1 MHHRIL
7 IVGTVPYNKNMT
19 SRAFDA
25 YFHNWEKENIRQ
37 IFSNTKTPV
46 KGHCGSLYQITDQY
60 LLKKRLGKINEIG
73 KIFNYNELP
82 DDWQNN
88 DLEVSNAFV
97 DKLYKIGSRDTSIKH
112 LARKWLWKKKYWNT
126 EKLNNWLDEFKPE
139 CVFLAFSDDFFIP
152 EIAIYVAEKYN
163 IPIMSCIGDDYY
175 FNDRFSLSP
184 FYRIYRKKYKAFI
197 RNVFK
202 HKGSAFYISDKIRD
216 KYNSEFGLNGETIYL
231 TSDIERREFK
241 EIDKENPVITYCGNI
256 RLGRNRSLA
265 DIGKALFEINPD
277 YKLQIYSS
285 EMDEKYIKVLKG
297 KPGIDYKG
305 AVPYK
310 EVMQIIHNSDIVVVA
325 EGFEK
330 KNIIITKYSLS
341 TKAADAI
348 ASGAQILAY
357 GDPDCGVIGYLS
369 SVGCAVMC
377 TDKNT
382 ELLKEKI
389 SNLINDSD
397 LQKRLYDTSEK
408 ILNEH
413 HSKERNLTL
422 SEKMFNELTENR

>member
-37 IFSNTKTPV
+37 IFSNAKTPV

-265 DIGKALFEINPD
+265 NIGKALFEINPD

>member
-25 YFHNWEKENIRQ
+25 YFHNWEKENLRQ

-46 KGHCGSLYQITDQY
+46 KGHCGSLYQITDQF
-60 LLKKRLGKINEIG
+60 LLKKRIGKISEVG

-82 DDWQNN
+82 DDWHNN
-88 DLEVSNAFV
+88 DLEVGNALV
-97 DKLYKIGSRDTSIKH
+97 DRLYKIGSRDTSIKH

-152 EIAIYVAEKYN
+152 EIAVYVAEKYN

-184 FYRIYRKKYKAFI
+184 FYHIYRKKYKAFI

-241 EIDKENPVITYCGNI
+241 EIDKGNPVITYCGNI

-285 EMDEKYIKVLKG
+285 ERDKKYIKVLKG
-297 KPGIDYKG
+297 KPGVDYKG

-357 GDPDCGVIGYLS
+357 GDSDCGVIGYLN
-369 SVGCAVMC
+369 SVGCAVMT

>member
-37 IFSNTKTPV
+37 IFSNAKTPV

-265 DIGKALFEINPD
+265 NIGKALFEINPD

-310 EVMQIIHNSDIVVVA
+310 EVMQISHNSDIVVVA

>member
-1 MHHRIL
+1 MHRRIL

-37 IFSNTKTPV
+37 IFSNAKTPV

-202 HKGSAFYISDKIRD
+202 HKG
-216 KYNSEFGLNGETIYL
+216 
-231 TSDIERREFK
+231 
-241 EIDKENPVITYCGNI
+241 
-256 RLGRNRSLA
+256 
-265 DIGKALFEINPD
+265 
-277 YKLQIYSS
+277 
-285 EMDEKYIKVLKG
+285 
-297 KPGIDYKG
+297 
-305 AVPYK
+305 
-310 EVMQIIHNSDIVVVA
+310 
-325 EGFEK
+325 
-330 KNIIITKYSLS
+330 
-341 TKAADAI
+341 
-348 ASGAQILAY
+348 
-357 GDPDCGVIGYLS
+357 
-369 SVGCAVMC
+369 
-377 TDKNT
+377 
-382 ELLKEKI
+382 
-389 SNLINDSD
+389 
-397 LQKRLYDTSEK
+397 
-408 ILNEH
+408 
-413 HSKERNLTL
+413 
-422 SEKMFNELTENR
+422 

>member
-1 MHHRIL
+1 MHRRIL

-152 EIAIYVAEKYN
+152 EIAVYVAEKYN

-175 FNDRFSLSP
+175 FNDRFSFSP
-184 FYRIYRKKYKAFI
+184 FYRIYRKRYKSFI

-285 EMDEKYIKVLKG
+285 ERDKKYIKVLKG

-357 GDPDCGVIGYLS
+357 GDSDCGVIGYLS

>member
-1 MHHRIL
+1 MHRRIL

-19 SRAFDA
+19 SRTFDA

>member
-1 MHHRIL
+1 MHRRIL

-37 IFSNTKTPV
+37 IFSNAKTPV

-265 DIGKALFEINPD
+265 NIGKALFEINPD

-369 SVGCAVMC
+369 SVRCAVMC

>member
-1 MHHRIL
+1 
-7 IVGTVPYNKNMT
+7 MT

-152 EIAIYVAEKYN
+152 EIAVYVAEKYN

-241 EIDKENPVITYCGNI
+241 EIDKENP
-256 RLGRNRSLA
+256 
-265 DIGKALFEINPD
+265 
-277 YKLQIYSS
+277 
-285 EMDEKYIKVLKG
+285 
-297 KPGIDYKG
+297 
-305 AVPYK
+305 
-310 EVMQIIHNSDIVVVA
+310 
-325 EGFEK
+325 
-330 KNIIITKYSLS
+330 
-341 TKAADAI
+341 
-348 ASGAQILAY
+348 
-357 GDPDCGVIGYLS
+357 
-369 SVGCAVMC
+369 
-377 TDKNT
+377 
-382 ELLKEKI
+382 
-389 SNLINDSD
+389 
-397 LQKRLYDTSEK
+397 
-408 ILNEH
+408 
-413 HSKERNLTL
+413 
-422 SEKMFNELTENR
+422 